1 MKRHVHF
8 SVEIHELDTTGQ
20 WTPVEV
26 DAQEQILSGGLYQLK
41 QVNIINKKT
50 FDSMSCYLI
59 IRVKQNVLSHNYVYF
74 LVQIPCHYQFV
85 QYDRWKLVQ

>member
-41 QVNIINKKT
+41 QVNIINKKNIR
-50 FDSMSCYLI
+50 FDEL
-59 IRVKQNVLSHNYVYF
+59 
-74 LVQIPCHYQFV
+74 
-85 QYDRWKLVQ
+85 